1 MDNFSLIITL
11 LQLIILIVVVY
22 IMIRIIK
29 KVRVFATKNLFIS
42 NKKIEELEQRISN
55 LEKK

>member
-1 MDNFSLIITL
+1 MDNFSLLITL

-22 IMIRIIK
+22 IVILIIK
-29 KVRVFATKNLFIS
+29 KVRLFASKNLFIS

>member
-11 LQLIILIVVVY
+11 FQLIILIIVVY
-22 IMIRIIK
+22 VVFKIVK
-29 KVRVFATKNLFIS
+29 KVRLFATNNLFIS

>member
-1 MDNFSLIITL
+1 MDNFSLLNTL

-22 IMIRIIK
+22 IVIIFIK
-29 KVRVFATKNLFIS
+29 KVRLFAANNLFIS
-42 NKKIEELEQRISN
+42 NKKIEELEKRISN

>member
-1 MDNFSLIITL
+1 MDNFSLIIPL

-22 IMIRIIK
+22 IVIRIIK
-29 KVRVFATKNLFIS
+29 KVRLFATNNSFIS
-42 NKKIEELEQRISN
+42 NKKIEELDKRISN

>member
-11 LQLIILIVVVY
+11 FQLIILIVVVY
-22 IMIRIIK
+22 VVFKIVK
-29 KVRVFATKNLFIS
+29 KVRLFATKNLYIS
-42 NKKIEELEQRISN
+42 YKKIEELEQRISN

>member
-11 LQLIILIVVVY
+11 LQLIILIGVVFIV
-22 IMIRIIK
+22 IMIIK
-29 KVRVFATKNLFIS
+29 KVRLFAANNLFIS
-42 NKKIEELEQRISN
+42 NKKIKELEQRISN

>member
-1 MDNFSLIITL
+1 MDNFSLLNTL

-22 IMIRIIK
+22 IVIIIIK
-29 KVRVFATKNLFIS
+29 KVRLFAANNLYIS

>member
-1 MDNFSLIITL
+1 MDHISLIITL
-11 LQLIILIVVVY
+11 VQLIILFAVVY
-22 IMIRIIK
+22 ILIKSVK
-29 KVRVFATKNLFIS
+29 KVSLFATKNLFVS